1 MKAREK
7 ADEIFLRALG
17 GRITSLRKERDISQV
32 ELGYR
37 CDIEKSNM
45 RRIEAGNTNATV
57 LMLRKI
63 AAGLGVTLAEL
74 LDLPG
79 EKKDPA

>member
-7 ADEIFLRALG
+7 ADDIFLQALG
-17 GRITSLRKERDISQV
+17 NRIAAMRKEKRMTQV

-45 RRIEAGNTNATV
+45 RRIEAGNTNPTA
-57 LMLRKI
+57 LMLKKI
-63 AAGLGVTLAEL
+63 AAGLDVSIAEL
-74 LDLPG
+74 LDFS
-79 EKKDPA
+79 A

>member
-7 ADEIFLRALG
+7 ADEIFLQALG
-17 GRITSLRKERDISQV
+17 SRIAALRRERQITQA

-37 CDIEKSNM
+37 CDVEKTNM
-45 RRIEAGNTNATV
+45 SRIEAGNTNPTA

-63 AAGLGVTLAEL
+63 AAGLGVSLAEL
-74 LDLPG
+74 LDLG
-79 EKKDPA
+79 T